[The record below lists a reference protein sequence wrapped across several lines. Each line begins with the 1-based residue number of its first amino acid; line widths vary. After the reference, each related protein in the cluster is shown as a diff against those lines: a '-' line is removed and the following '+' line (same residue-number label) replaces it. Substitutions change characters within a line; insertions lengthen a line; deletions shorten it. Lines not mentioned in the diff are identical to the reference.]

1 MLSEEVALD
10 LSPDPIL
17 EAVEG
22 YRGAFLDLDHGRR
35 VDAAAFHRGRR
46 ALELQLPLLGL
57 CPGDRVVFAVSN
69 GPGFAVALAAI
80 LKCGGSPIFSHALT
94 PAAELRRTALRFGAL
109 FIVNDGP
116 SSDEL
121 EAVCLSTAS
130 VSEAEWLRLAW
141 SCIDAADRGFADCYP
156 ALAAVPL
163 HQTSGTTGVPKIAA
177 RPGRAAVEE
186 ARHYI
191 ETTGID
197 DRDVVVVVS
206 PMSHAYAFGMGF
218 MTPMLSGA
226 DVAHMREYSP
236 KLLFDAFS
244 HAGVTVFPAVPAML
258 EVLLFGAGDR
268 LRHSPRT
275 VFAAGAPLPERV
287 ARNYREQSGA
297 IVRPLYG
304 TTETGG
310 ISIAT
315 VDRDGL
321 TTGCV
326 GSPMQ
331 GVEVEVRETI
341 ADARADGAALET
353 LFVRSSSM
361 MAGYL
366 GPGGLDRSSLEEGWF
381 QTGDLAQLDVYGSIH
396 LRGRITEVINVGGM
410 KVVPSEV
417 EEVIAGIDGVRE
429 AKVYAGNSRSGSQF
443 VKAAVVSDGS
453 VTDAVIRE
461 HCAREL
467 IYYKRPSAVLLVESL
482 PKTPSGKVILS
493 ELP

>member
-1 MLSEEVALD
+1 M
-10 LSPDPIL
+10 
-17 EAVEG
+17 
-22 YRGAFLDLDHGRR
+22 
-35 VDAAAFHRGRR
+35 
-46 ALELQLPLLGL
+46 
-57 CPGDRVVFAVSN
+57 
-69 GPGFAVALAAI
+69 
-80 LKCGGSPIFSHALT
+80 
-94 PAAELRRTALRFGAL
+94 RFGAP
-109 FIVNDGP
+109 FIVSDG
-116 SSDEL
+116 SAEEEL
-121 EAVCLSTAS
+121 GAMALSTS
-130 VSEAEWLRLAW
+130 TVVEADWLRLVW
-141 SCIDAADRGFADCYP
+141 SCADTADAEFVNLYP
-156 ALAAVPL
+156 ALAGVPL
-163 HQTSGTTGVPKIAA
+163 HQTSGTTGVPKVAV

-218 MTPMLSGA
+218 MTPMLSSA
-226 DVAHMREYSP
+226 NVMHMREYSP
-236 KLLFDAFS
+236 KRLLDAFS
-244 HAGVTVFPAVPAML
+244 DSDITVFPAVPAML

-268 LRHSPRT
+268 LRKSPRM
-275 VFAAGAPLPERV
+275 VFAAGAPLSERV
-287 ARNYREQSGA
+287 ARSYREKSGVL
-297 IVRPLYG
+297 VRPLYG

-326 GSPMQ
+326 GAPMR
-331 GVEVEVRETI
+331 GVDVEVRPAPFAEEH
-341 ADARADGAALET
+341 DGRTLET

-366 GPGGLDRSSLEEGWF
+366 GPDGVDRSALSDGWF
-381 QTGDLAQLDVYGSIH
+381 QTGDLSRLDEHGSIH

-417 EEVIAGIDGVRE
+417 EEVIGGLGGVRE
-429 AKVYAGNSRSGSQF
+429 VKVYAGNSRSGTQF
-443 VKAAVVSDGS
+443 VKAAVVA
-453 VTDAVIRE
+453 DASIDDAKVRE
-461 HCAREL
+461 HCLREL
-467 IYYKRPSAVLLVESL
+467 IYYKRPSAVLLVDSL